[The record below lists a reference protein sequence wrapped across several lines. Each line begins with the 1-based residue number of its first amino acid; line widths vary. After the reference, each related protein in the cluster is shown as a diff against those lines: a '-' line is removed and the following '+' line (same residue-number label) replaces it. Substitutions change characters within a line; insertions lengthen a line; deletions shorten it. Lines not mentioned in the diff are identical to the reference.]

1 MCRVLRNWVEKGSRK
16 VMAKL
21 CDPGLFRAKT
31 SLWCLPL
38 LPEEGRLVRRVAVEA
53 KAEQRPLGPKACL

>member
-1 MCRVLRNWVEKGSRK
+1 
-16 VMAKL
+16 MAKL

-53 KAEQRPLGPKACL
+53 KAEQRPLGPDKGLPLNSEELWDFGQVT